1 MNIAFFESIT
11 SYYVDMHNY
20 LHDNLNFK
28 IYYIYKDFL
37 NHNTEELSKSL
48 NFNPCFLSSKGKNSF
63 RFKELIR
70 IIKDNRPKNVIT
82 VEYSLL
88 TLQLIIIKFLY
99 RYDYNIIVRT
109 DDSIDMLKHSLTIKH
124 KIAKSIMT
132 PMVDNFILCDKKV
145 FDYYQE
151 KTSKGAYFPIIRD
164 EQKLLKELD
173 KSQEAG
179 EQLIIKNNLQNK
191 KIIIFV
197 GRLVPVKNISAI
209 FKAINRIERDDFIV
223 TIIGDGELRKEL
235 ETEAKDSKHRII
247 FTGNL
252 TGIDLLSWYKIA
264 NILIL
269 PSWQEAFGAVVNEA
283 MVAKCFPIVS
293 ERAGSK
299 SLINN
304 GVNGYIFNP
313 NDDEDL
319 VKAIEFSLEHVK
331 LEKDNNSLMN
341 ITFSECANNI
351 ANILKKD

>member
-1 MNIAFFESIT
+1 
-11 SYYVDMHNY
+11 
-20 LHDNLNFK
+20 
-28 IYYIYKDFL
+28 
-37 NHNTEELSKSL
+37 
-48 NFNPCFLSSKGKNSF
+48 
-63 RFKELIR
+63 
-70 IIKDNRPKNVIT
+70 
-82 VEYSLL
+82 
-88 TLQLIIIKFLY
+88 
-99 RYDYNIIVRT
+99 
-109 DDSIDMLKHSLTIKH
+109 MLKHSLTIKH

-283 MVAKCFPIVS
+283 MVAICFPIVS